1 MMFLVLAKTPIGA
14 VDYLL
19 EHTSRKYLKVQIK
32 ELCQL
37 ICSAGYSDVYDK
49 IPQGKEIQN
58 WIKANHTNELYVWYY
73 LSYAFHMLY
82 VPGFGDAY
90 DVPEKQRQIFDDF
103 TEKITLKDWDKTNAT
118 DIQTAIF
125 RYQKEYESPY
135 PTNIELDIDTAVK
148 EYRKYL
154 NWKIKYKPNY
164 FERRNNGKRR
174 IHKRLSASN
183 R

>member
-1 MMFLVLAKTPIGA
+1 MMFLVLAETPIGA

-58 WIKANHTNELYVWYY
+58 WIKAGHTNELYVWYY

-82 VPGFGDAY
+82 TPGFGNAY
-90 DVPEKQRQIFDDF
+90 DVPKKQGQIFDDF

-118 DIQTAIF
+118 DIETAIF
-125 RYQKEYESPY
+125 RYQKQYKEYTTYE
-135 PTNIELDIDTAVK
+135 TNIELPIDICVN

-154 NWKIKYKPNY
+154 KWKIEQNEEY
-164 FERRNNGKRR
+164 FKGD
-174 IHKRLSASN
+174 
-183 R
+183 

>member
-37 ICSAGYSDVYDK
+37 ICSASYSDAYTK
-49 IPQGKEIQN
+49 ITQGKEIQN

-73 LSYAFHMLY
+73 LHYAMYLLY
-82 VPGFGDAY
+82 ND
-90 DVPEKQRQIFDDF
+90 DLQIPEKQRQIFDDF
-103 TEKITLKDWDKTNAT
+103 TEKITLKDWDKINAT
-118 DIQTAIF
+118 DIKTAVF
-125 RYQKEYESPY
+125 RYQKEYECSY
-135 PTNIELDIDTAVK
+135 PTNIELDINTAVK

-154 NWKIKYKPNY
+154 NWKIKYKPDY
-164 FERRNNGKRR
+164 FERSK
-174 IHKRLSASN
+174 
-183 R
+183 